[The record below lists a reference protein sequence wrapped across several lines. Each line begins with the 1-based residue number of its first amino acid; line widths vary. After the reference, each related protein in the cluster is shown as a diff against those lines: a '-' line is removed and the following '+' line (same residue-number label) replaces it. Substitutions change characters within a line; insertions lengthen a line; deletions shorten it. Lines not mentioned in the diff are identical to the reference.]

1 VKIAIVGN
9 SPKVLEQDHGDFI
22 DSHDLI
28 VRCNK
33 GSYKGYEKYIG
44 SRTDCR
50 VINIHIAM
58 LLSDFDTMIKD
69 KHFTDLFSD
78 WKDKKPE
85 DFIDKNERVVLKD
98 SVNFTYDI
106 EHIDYSKES
115 SSFAEKHNLTGGL
128 SVGGCA
134 ILFCCDKFEYDS
146 INCFGFSFYKDTN
159 TCSHYFE
166 TVNNK
171 IISHDHE
178 KEYEIVSKFNGV
190 KFL

>member
-1 VKIAIVGN
+1 MKIAIVGN

-58 LLSDFDTMIKD
+58 LLSDFDAMIKD

-85 DFIDKNERVVLKD
+85 DFIDKNELVVLKD
-98 SVNFTYDI
+98 SVNFTYDV

-115 SSFAEKHNLTGGL
+115 SFLLKN
-128 SVGGCA
+128 
-134 ILFCCDKFEYDS
+134 
-146 INCFGFSFYKDTN
+146 
-159 TCSHYFE
+159 
-166 TVNNK
+166 
-171 IISHDHE
+171 II
-178 KEYEIVSKFNGV
+178 
-190 KFL
+190 